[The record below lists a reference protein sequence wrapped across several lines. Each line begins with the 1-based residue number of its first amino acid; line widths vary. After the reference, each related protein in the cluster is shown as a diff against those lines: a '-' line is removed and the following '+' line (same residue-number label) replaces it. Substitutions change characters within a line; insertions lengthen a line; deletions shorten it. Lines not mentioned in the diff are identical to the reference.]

1 MSKSTDTKVKLTG
14 EALRQIRL
22 EAELTN
28 VPMSK
33 ILRDYT
39 VEYIKLKNE
48 SIQASNGKVE
58 EGSLIHTYL
67 GNLETR
73 IANGFDNI
81 IIRED
86 SIKADIKI
94 IANLVDTLVKLY
106 LNHTPEIAKELK
118 EERVRSALVRYDKY
132 INAVKKSITDE
143 TYNILTE
150 IKDLILKDIENS

>member
-1 MSKSTDTKVKLTG
+1 MRDSGSTRVKLDRD
-14 EALRQIRL
+14 AYAVVKS
-22 EAELTN
+22 EAEVAS
-28 VPMSK
+28 VPMCK

-39 VEYIKLKNE
+39 LEYIKLKNE
-48 SIQASNGKVE
+48 SIKASNGKIE

-86 SIKADIKI
+86 SIKADVKI
-94 IANLVDTLVKLY
+94 IANLVDTMVKLY

-132 INAVKKSITDE
+132 INAVKQSITDE